1 MIGATSCELEFEFA
15 FTPDGQLERVECI
28 SIGANREHLVKW
40 GDDRKLFELLPEALR
55 EKLIAEAWR
64 DAEPEQDD
72 WHAEDARMPGAAE

>member
-1 MIGATSCELEFEFA
+1 MTGTSGAELEFTFV
-15 FTPDGQLERVECI
+15 FTHDGQLERVECI

-64 DAEPEQDD
+64 EAEPECDD
-72 WHAEDARMPGAAE
+72 AASDAAREVA